1 MLFLTINLVIG
12 QGVKNITLLMSNQS
26 KIEAVIQRAIAEFN
40 LTFEKEHVSFRL
52 KKDVV
57 KFGLKPSKK
66 KNGFPKID
74 MPSFNP
80 KTTIAESNLTMF
92 TLIWRE
98 KPSDFEIYFDK
109 THSKKRMNCQNK
121 GCVIF

>member
-1 MLFLTINLVIG
+1 MLILTVNLVVGKGI
-12 QGVKNITLLMSNQS
+12 KNITLLMSNSS
-26 KIEAVIQRAIAEFN
+26 KMESVVEKAITEFN
-40 LTFEKEHVSFRL
+40 NSFAVENVLFRL
-52 KKDVV
+52 KTETIKY
-57 KFGLKPSKK
+57 GLKPSKK
-66 KNGFPKID
+66 TGFPKTD

-98 KPSDFEIYFDK
+98 KPSDFEVYFDR
-109 THSKKRMNCQNK
+109 THRKKRMNCQNK

>member
-1 MLFLTINLVIG
+1 MLILTVNLVVGKGI
-12 QGVKNITLLMSNQS
+12 KNITLLMSNSS
-26 KIEAVIQRAIAEFN
+26 KMESVVEKAITEFN
-40 LTFEKEHVSFRL
+40 NSFAVENVLFRL
-52 KKDVV
+52 KTETIKY
-57 KFGLKPSKK
+57 GLKPSKK
-66 KNGFPKID
+66 TGFPKTD

-98 KPSDFEIYFDK
+98 KPSDFEVYFDR

>member
-12 QGVKNITLLMSNQS
+12 EGIKNITLLMSNQS
-26 KIEAVIQRAIAEFN
+26 KIDAVIQRAITEFN
-40 LTFEKEHVSFRL
+40 STFEKERVNFRL
-52 KKDVV
+52 KTDVA

-80 KTTIAESNLTMF
+80 KTSIAESNLTMF

-98 KPSDFEIYFDK
+98 KPSDFEVYFDR

>member
-12 QGVKNITLLMSNQS
+12 EGIKNITLLMSNQS
-26 KIEAVIQRAIAEFN
+26 KIEAVIQRAITEFN
-40 LTFEKEHVSFRL
+40 STFEKERVNFRL
-52 KKDVV
+52 KTDVA

-98 KPSDFEIYFDK
+98 KPSDFEVYFDR
-109 THSKKRMNCQNK
+109 THRKKRMNCQNK

>member
-40 LTFEKEHVSFRL
+40 STFEKEHVSFRL

-66 KNGFPKID
+66 KNGFPKTD

>member
-40 LTFEKEHVSFRL
+40 STFEKEHVSFRL

-121 GCVIF
+121 GCIIF